1 MNPDDDWTALA
12 SAWRAQPVDLASLQR
27 ASLRRAWRMR
37 LMMALDVASALLAV
51 ALAARLYLGGAEFW
65 PRVGIGIGI
74 AALAA
79 SVLINYRL
87 RRGLWHAAND
97 SVLALLT
104 LQRERRRN
112 AIRMV
117 MWGPLFLPLG
127 LLSGLL
133 IGRGQSPAATSSGWP
148 LWLRLALAA
157 ALIAAVCVGSVL
169 YVRRQRRQIAAI
181 DAHLAQMDRSD

>member
-1 MNPDDDWTALA
+1 MNPDDDWSALA
-12 SAWRAQPVDLASLQR
+12 SAWRAQPIDLESLR
-27 ASLRRAWRMR
+27 HASLRRARRMQ
-37 LMMALDVASALLAV
+37 LMMALDIASALLAA
-51 ALAARLYLGGAEFW
+51 ALAAHLYLSGAEFW
-65 PRVGIGIGI
+65 QRVGIGIGI

-97 SVLALLT
+97 SVTALLK

-112 AIRMV
+112 AIRMAL
-117 MWGPLFLPLG
+117 WGPLFLPLG

-133 IGRGQSPAATSSGWP
+133 IGRGATPAVTSLGWP

-157 ALIAAVCVGSVL
+157 ALILALCVGSVL
-169 YVRRQRRQIAAI
+169 YVRRQRRLIGAI

>member
-1 MNPDDDWTALA
+1 MNPGDDWSTLA
-12 SAWRAQPVDLASLQR
+12 SAWRAQPIDLESLRR
-27 ASLRRAWRMR
+27 ASLRRARRMR
-37 LMMALDVASALLAV
+37 LMMALDILSALLAA
-51 ALAARLYLGGAEFW
+51 ALAAHLYLSGAEFW
-65 PRVGIGIGI
+65 QRVGIGIGI
-74 AALAA
+74 VALTA

-97 SVLALLT
+97 SVTALLK

-117 MWGPLFLPLG
+117 LWGPLFLPLG

-133 IGRGQSPAATSSGWP
+133 IGRGPAPVATSLGWP
-148 LWLRLALAA
+148 LWLRLTLAA
-157 ALIAAVCVGSVL
+157 ALIVALCAWSVL
-169 YVRRQRRQIAAI
+169 YVRRQRRQIAVI